1 MTWPASLASRP
12 LLVAESRA
20 LEVRD
25 AFLTAEAE
33 ARDMRSAG
41 RGYGDVPRYAVID
54 GVAVIPVSGALL
66 NRYDFLGDG
75 SPYTSYSALTREVN
89 RAAAD
94 TSIRAIVLAVSSP
107 GGAADGIMAPAASIR
122 AARKVKP
129 VTALVSGLAASGG
142 FWLAAQAGE
151 IVLADDMAQ
160 IGSIGVYVAHISL
173 AGALEQAG
181 IDVSVIHSGE
191 HKVDGHPF
199 AALPPA
205 VRDQIQSEVDDLRL
219 LFAREVSIGRPA
231 LSEKAAL
238 ATEARMFAALDPK
251 TGTRPA
257 ISARLADRVGGLSSV
272 IAAFPKAGA
281 GSKITGAIDM
291 DENAIRADE
300 RARIGAILG
309 SPEAAG
315 RADQARYLAC
325 QTDMSAEAAI
335 GVMANS
341 AKVTAASSTSYAER
355 KAAAGAGGHVG
366 IDTDHVSTSKD
377 IWAKARAG
385 AGWGKAVGEA
395 NSSLGPH
402 AISSDTKSV
411 WDKARE
417 RGAA

>member
-1 MTWPASLASRP
+1 MTWPAALASRP

-25 AFLTAEAE
+25 AFTAAEAE
-33 ARDMRSAG
+33 ARELRSGG
-41 RGYGDVPRYAVID
+41 RAVADGPRYAVLD
-54 GVAVIPVSGALL
+54 GVAVVPVSGVLL
-66 NRYDFLGDG
+66 NRYDFMGDG
-75 SPYTSYSALTREVN
+75 SPYTSYGALTREVN

-94 TSIRAIVLAVSSP
+94 TSVRAIVIAVSSP
-107 GGAADGIMAPAASIR
+107 GGSADGILAPAAAIR
-122 AARKVKP
+122 DARKAKP
-129 VTALVSGLAASGG
+129 VTALVQGMAASGG
-142 FWLAAQAGE
+142 YWLAAQAGE

-160 IGSIGVYVAHISL
+160 VGSIGVYTMHIAL
-173 AGALEQAG
+173 AGLLEKAG
-181 IDVSVIHSGE
+181 IDVSVISSGE

-219 LFAREVSIGRPA
+219 LFAREVSAGRPA

-257 ISARLADRVGGLSSV
+257 IAAKLADRVGGLSSV
-272 IAAFPKAGA
+272 LAAFPKAGA
-281 GSKITGAIDM
+281 GSKITGAKIM

-300 RARIGAILG
+300 RARIGAILN

-325 QTDMSAEAAI
+325 QTDMTAEVAI

-341 AKVTAASSTSYAER
+341 AKAAPASSTSYEQR
-355 KAAAGAGGHVG
+355 KVAAGAGGFVVDEPSSPKADAH
-366 IDTDHVSTSKD
+366 S
-377 IWAKARAG
+377 IWAKARKEAG
-385 AGWGKAVGEA
+385 AD
-395 NSSLGPH
+395 LPT
-402 AISSDTKSV
+402 AIAGHTP
-411 WDKARE
+411 
-417 RGAA
+417 